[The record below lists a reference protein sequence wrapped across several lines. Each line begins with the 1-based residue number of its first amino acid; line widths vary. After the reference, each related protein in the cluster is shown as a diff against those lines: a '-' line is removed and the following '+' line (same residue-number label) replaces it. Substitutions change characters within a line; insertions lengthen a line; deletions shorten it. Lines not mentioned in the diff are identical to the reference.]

1 MSKCQRKGPKQKKTV
16 VDTKEGKCSE
26 QVLGQL
32 FSKAYN

>member
-1 MSKCQRKGPKQKKTV
+1 MSKCQRKGPKKMV

-32 FSKAYN
+32 FFISL